1 MGTQV
6 ISKGSAT
13 GGEQHCCTH
22 DHCGFLG
29 GWECRTAEYWQEYA
43 WSYRAHT
50 PCTDIDAGNGSDGTN
65 GSDGEDG
72 QPGSDGTNGHDG
84 GKGGRGGDGGKA
96 GEFQLVS
103 NLTITAIVH
112 RIGGKGGIGGLGG
125 KGGKGSNKG
134 LGGMPGRG
142 GDPGFGG
149 EAGYPGYGQE
159 QERTFLATK
168 HRHTSHHCHGFL
180 GVECSI
186 SSHDDA
192 CDGFKNGDMGK
203 LLKSCTG
210 STGKRGDDGV
220 KGNDGLKG
228 KDGVDGLPG
237 KDGDMVKMARMPKC

>member
-50 PCTDIDAGNGSDGTN
+50 PCTDIDAGN
-65 GSDGEDG
+65 
-72 QPGSDGTNGHDG
+72 GSDGTNGHDG

-149 EAGYPGYGQE
+149 EPGYPGYGQE
-159 QERTFLATK
+159 QKRTFLATK

-192 CDGFKNGDMGK
+192 CDGFKNGDMDD
-203 LLKSCTG
+203 LMKSCSG
-210 STGKRGDDGV
+210 RPGKRGDDGV